1 MLAAVSSDGRGSR
14 TVVLA
19 ALVLACGCQ
28 RSGSPASQS
37 GVGSTSALSESA
49 APADSD
55 SAEGAANV
63 VRAYYW
69 DINERRYEH
78 AYRLWASDGAASG
91 KSLDTFRDGFENTA
105 SVGVEL
111 GTPGRIE
118 GRCGLALRRD
128 SGTDHRRRDG
138 RRAAGLQR
146 QLHAPT
152 QRGRWSHRRAA
163 RMEDP
168 LREGPARLLS
178 RPSVG
183 STTSRMTPWG
193 AISPASGQA
202 WRPQRDSNLSATGT
216 RESRNRT
223 LHRPRAAPPLP
234 LHRANSLSPN
244 ASLFFPFAARFWR

>member
-118 GRCGLALRRD
+118 GAAGSRYVEIPVRITAVATDGGQRVFSGSYTLRR
-128 SGTDHRRRDG
+128 SVVDG
-138 RRAAGLQR
+138 ATAEQR
-146 QLHAPT
+146 
-152 QRGRWSHRRAA
+152 
-163 RMEDP
+163 
-168 LREGPARLLS
+168 
-178 RPSVG
+178 
-183 STTSRMTPWG
+183 
-193 AISPASGQA
+193 A
-202 WRPQRDSNLSATGT
+202 WRIHSAKVRQDS
-216 RESRNRT
+216 
-223 LHRPRAAPPLP
+223 
-234 LHRANSLSPN
+234 
-244 ASLFFPFAARFWR
+244 